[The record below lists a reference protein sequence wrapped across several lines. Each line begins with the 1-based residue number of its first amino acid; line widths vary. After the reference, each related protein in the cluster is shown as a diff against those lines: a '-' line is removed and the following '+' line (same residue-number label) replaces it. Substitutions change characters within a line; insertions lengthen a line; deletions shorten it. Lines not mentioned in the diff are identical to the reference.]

1 MRRKKDHLL
10 AALALWLAAA
20 VPGGALAAER
30 YVDGNGAAADDSGP
44 GTSERPWKTIGRAAR
59 DAQPGDVVSI
69 RTGVY
74 RERVVIERSGTAEKP
89 ICFRPDTAARV
100 IISGAD
106 VIGGWRKEEVTGP
119 GTGQPGQKEGNNLFS
134 ADWPHRFIDWSPQH
148 THPDDPAHRVIGRA
162 EQVMVQGYLLQ
173 QVLRRDKLTRGTFFA
188 DLDERRLYAW
198 SADDRDLADPATIV
212 EASVREVLWDSRGD
226 HVITRGLC
234 FRHAA
239 NRAQAGAARFSGAH
253 DVVEDCTFERTN
265 SIGAA
270 FLGPD
275 IVVRR
280 STFQDNGQMGFGAGH
295 AHRLLFTGCLVRNNN
310 LKNFDRGW
318 EAGGNKLAL
327 SRGVVIEKSRFLE
340 NRGNG
345 IWFDIGNEDSTV
357 RECLIADNEDAGIFY
372 EISYGLHAHD
382 NVIVGNGLADTPGSW
397 GAGAGI
403 AISSSPGCVIERN
416 LIAGNR
422 EGFNFR
428 EQLRTTPTIDD
439 RKGRAVWNHD
449 QVIRGNLLACN
460 RDAQLGGWFDVDDER
475 HWPRA
480 GQTGKRSDL
489 CLESLHLTLEKNLY
503 SVLPGQVL
511 FRWGVPWKRHKK
523 YATLDEVRRD
533 LGLEQGSLSEPVL
546 FEDAPARDFR
556 VRAESPAARLECY
569 PRGPVPGTT
578 LGIIPEAEPRK

>member
-1 MRRKKDHLL
+1 MRRAKDHLL
-10 AALALWLAAA
+10 AALALWTAAA
-20 VPGGALAAER
+20 PGGAIATDR

-59 DAQPGDVVSI
+59 DALPGDVVFI

-74 RERVVIERSGTAEKP
+74 RERVVIEKSGTAEKP
-89 ICFRPDTAARV
+89 IRFQSDGAARV
-100 IISGAD
+100 VVSGAD
-106 VIGGWRKEEVTGP
+106 VIRGWLKEEVTGP
-119 GTGQPGQKEGNNLFS
+119 APGQPGEKEGVNLFS
-134 ADWPHRFIDWSPQH
+134 VDWPHRFIDWSPQH

-162 EQVMVQGYLLQ
+162 EQVMVQGYPLH
-173 QVLRRDKLTRGTFFA
+173 QVLRRDKLTRGTFFI
-188 DLDERRLYAW
+188 DLDGRRLYAW
-198 SADDRDLADPATIV
+198 SADDRDLADPATTV
-212 EASVREVLWDSRGD
+212 EASVREGIWDCRGD
-226 HVITRGLC
+226 HVVTRGLR

-239 NRAQAGAARFSGAH
+239 NRAQEGAARFSGSH
-253 DVVEDCTFERTN
+253 DLVEDCMFERTN

-295 AHRLLFTGCLVRNNN
+295 AHRLLFTECLVRNNN
-310 LKNFDRGW
+310 LKDFDRGW
-318 EAGGNKLAL
+318 EAGGDKLVL

-372 EISYGLHAHD
+372 EISYGLRAHD

-422 EGFNFR
+422 EGFDFR
-428 EQLRTTPTIDD
+428 EQRRETPTIDD
-439 RKGRAVWNHD
+439 RKSRPVWNHD
-449 QVIRGNLLACN
+449 QTVHKNLLAGN
-460 RDAQLGGWFDVDDER
+460 RDAQTGGWFDVDDGR

-480 GQTGKRSDL
+480 GRTVTAPDL
-489 CLESLHLTLEKNLY
+489 CLESLRLTLVGNLY
-503 SVLPGQVL
+503 SVTPGQLLV
-511 FRWGVPWKRHKK
+511 RWGVPWKRHRE
-523 YATLDEVRRD
+523 YATLDEVRKD
-533 LGLEQGSLSEPVL
+533 LGLERDSLCEPVL

-556 VRAESPAARLECY
+556 VREGSPAARLECY
-569 PRGPVPGTT
+569 PRGSVPGVT
-578 LGIIPEAEPRK
+578 LGIIPEAGPRK